1 VGVRDARQEASGLTD
16 GNVRDDLSGGAPA
29 WSRRAFAE
37 ELSQFTGLDNELDLK
52 LHRLRDISEPDNAIV
67 HMGRILEAILTDY
80 WRRSPAISGSPDRT
94 ATLEVLA
101 KNLFPKLPEAILVH
115 VQILQRMRNL
125 AAHKGSSY
133 VDEGDAA
140 DAVRRLTIVL
150 KWFGSERREMDRA
163 AAGGAVPESDE
174 SSPEVEKGS
183 AAGSAASRSWPGS
196 GFEGDNR
203 PPLWTVTVTGPWICA
218 DIHDK
223 PVIVQGHGPFLQT
236 VSPGGPGSAVEG
248 PGHDPITDLIA
259 TADGSAL
266 AVLTGER
273 IAWAARDPDG
283 WRPLTWVIARF
294 AVPGSRLLAG
304 IRRRAGVELI
314 LADAGQTFRLRVDS
328 RGATSRPAP
337 MSSWP
342 ARSAA
347 LVESEEPELV
357 IVSNEGELG
366 VVNRTAQGLP
376 PLPGHG
382 WLAVDAAHVGTA
394 RAFAGLRQAEDGS
407 CLYVSRSG
415 RQFKA
420 RLSGEPDT
428 VQVGRS
434 VLAGRLGSVIATQVG
449 RTLTAWRCED
459 LESTSA
465 VPANH
470 ADDGGNG

>member
-1 VGVRDARQEASGLTD
+1 MRDARQEAAGPAD
-16 GNVRDDLSGGAPA
+16 GNAQDDLSGSAPA
-29 WSRRAFAE
+29 WSRRAFSE
-37 ELSQFTGLDNELDLK
+37 ELAQFTKLDNELDLN

-80 WRRSPAISGSPDRT
+80 WRRSPAIPGSPERT

-101 KNLFPKLPEAILVH
+101 KNLFPKLPEMILVH

-125 AAHKGSSY
+125 AAHKGSSS

-140 DAVRRLTIVL
+140 DGVRRLAIVL
-150 KWFGSERREMDRA
+150 KWFGSERSEMDRA
-163 AAGGAVPESDE
+163 AAREAVAESDE
-174 SSPEVEKGS
+174 SSPDVEDAP
-183 AAGSAASRSWPGS
+183 AARSAASGSWPGS
-196 GFEGDNR
+196 GFEEDHHL
-203 PPLWTVTVTGPWICA
+203 PLWTVTVTGPWICL

-223 PVIVQGHGPFLQT
+223 PVIVQGHGSSLQT

-248 PGHDPITDLIA
+248 PGYGPITDLIA

-266 AVLTGER
+266 AVLAGER
-273 IAWAARDPDG
+273 IAWAARDPDD
-283 WRPLTWVIARF
+283 WTPLTWVIARL

-304 IRRRAGVELI
+304 MRRRASVELI

-328 RGATSRPAP
+328 GGATSRPAAL
-337 MSSWP
+337 SSWP

-347 LVESEEPELV
+347 LVESEEPEVV
-357 IVSNEGELG
+357 IVSNDGELSG
-366 VVNRTAQGLP
+366 VNRTSRVLA
-376 PLPGHG
+376 PLPGRG
-382 WLAVDAAHVGTA
+382 WLAVDAAHAGTA

-428 VQVGRS
+428 VRVGRS
-434 VLAGRLGSVIATQVG
+434 MLAGRLGSVIATQAG

-459 LESTSA
+459 LESTLA
-465 VPANH
+465 VPADH